1 MDEVATIILAGGEGT
16 RLFPLTQS
24 RCKPAVSFGGR
35 YRLIDIPISNS
46 LNSGIPHI
54 FVIGQYLASSLSSHV
69 RETFSLDAIQG
80 GWIEILQ
87 PEEVPG
93 EDELLYN
100 GTADCIRKNLKHI
113 KETPSEYFL
122 ILSGDQL
129 YNMDLEKLIEFAES
143 QKTDLTIAAFPVT
156 REEAPRLGLM
166 QTDENHIIQEFA
178 EKPKDDAT
186 LDRFVADTGNPQKT
200 HLASMGIY
208 VFKRRALIDL
218 LENEKG
224 DDFGKDLIP
233 IIQKKKQ
240 ASAFIYDGYWEDIG
254 TIDSYYKANLS
265 LTKNDHELDLYNEQ
279 NPIFGKRV
287 HVPCARLID
296 TNVTESIICQGS
308 IVRAKEVSNSI
319 IGLRATVDE
328 GTIIRDSIVLG
339 NQTYESNEK
348 LSIGKNCH
356 IERAI
361 IDEHSTIGNNVTLTN
376 KKNLDTYDGDG
387 IFIRDG
393 IIIVPGETTLPDG
406 FCL

>member
-1 MDEVATIILAGGEGT
+1 MATIILAGGEGT
-16 RLFPLTQS
+16 RLFPLTQN

-46 LNSGIPHI
+46 LNSGISHI

-69 RETFSLDAIQG
+69 RDTFSLDAIQG

-93 EDELLYN
+93 ENELLYN

-166 QTDENHIIQEFA
+166 QTNERHIITEFA
-178 EKPKDDAT
+178 EKPSDDET
-186 LDRFVADTGNPQKT
+186 LDRFVAETGTAEKT

-208 VFKRRALIDL
+208 VFKREALISI
-218 LENEKG
+218 LENETG

-233 IIQKKKQ
+233 IIQEKGE
-240 ASAFIYDGYWEDIG
+240 ASAFVYDGYWEDIG
-254 TIDSYYKANLS
+254 TINSYYNANLS
-265 LTKNDHELDLYNEQ
+265 LTKNDFGLNLYNEQ

-296 TNVTESIICQGS
+296 TTVTESIICQGS

-319 IGLRATVDE
+319 IGLRSTIDE

-339 NQTYESNEK
+339 NQSYKVPEI

-356 IERAI
+356 IEKAI
-361 IDEHSTIGNNVTLTN
+361 IDEHASIGNNVTLIN
-376 KKNLDTYDGDG
+376 KEGHESYDGDG

-393 IIIVPGETTLPDG
+393 IIIVPGDTTLPDG
-406 FCL
+406 FSL